1 MSPVPRHSLHIP
13 DRSPHQGTLSRLL
26 QEAESGS
33 HLAIQPSGLLSAD
46 TEDRQ
51 TTQSGR
57 TDTWTED
64 GKERHKKDSKEV
76 AREMKTKGETSKE
89 RKRVR

>member
-13 DRSPHQGTLSRLL
+13 DRSPYQGTLSRLL
-26 QEAESGS
+26 QKAESGS

-46 TEDRQ
+46 TEDRETAQ
-51 TTQSGR
+51 NGG
-57 TDTWTED
+57 TDTWAED
-64 GKERHKKDSKEV
+64 GKERQKKDSKEV
-76 AREMKTKGETSKE
+76 ARKMKTKGETSKE